1 MNSKGVLLVTGG
13 GRGIGAAVARG
24 AAAQGW
30 DVAINAVRDLGSAQ
44 AVAESV
50 QALGRRAIAVQAD
63 VADEAAVEA
72 MFERVDRELGVL
84 RGLVNNA
91 GVVDIAQR
99 VDDMSLARWQR
110 MFAINVQG
118 TFLCTRAALRRMST
132 RHGGTGG
139 SIVNLSSAAARLGSP
154 GQYVD
159 YAAAKAAIDTFT
171 LGVAREVATE
181 GVRINAV
188 RPGIIDTEIH
198 ASGGQPDRV
207 QRMAPQV
214 PMQRAGTA
222 EEVAQAVLWLL
233 SDQAAYTTASVL
245 DVAGGR

>member
-1 MNSKGVLLVTGG
+1 MSPVLLVTGG
-13 GRGIGAAVARG
+13 SRGIGAAVARL

-30 DVAINAVRDLGSAQ
+30 DVAVNAVRDMRTAQ
-44 AVAESV
+44 AVVDEIRTM
-50 QALGRRAIAVQAD
+50 GRRAMAVQAD
-63 VADEAAVEA
+63 VSDETAVCA
-72 MFERVDRELGVL
+72 LFERIDAELGPL

-91 GVVDIAQR
+91 GVVDVAQR
-99 VDDMSLARWQR
+99 VDEMSLARWQR

-118 TFLCTRAALRRMST
+118 TFLCTREALKRMST
-132 RHGGTGG
+132 KHGGTGG
-139 SIVNLSSAAARLGSP
+139 AIVNLSSAAARLGSP

-181 GVRINAV
+181 GVRVNAV
-188 RPGIIDTEIH
+188 RPGIIDTDIH

-222 EEVAQAVLWLL
+222 QEVAQAVMWLL
-233 SDQAAYTTASVL
+233 SDQASYTTGSLV